1 MEGTGEKGSSKM
13 KMQLIR
19 IVKPLVEHFPKLAM
33 TYRRWRDNCQ
43 FFGSIPE
50 ETPVGFKFI
59 GNKAMRQGMFEAEE
73 TEVIKKLLQKVD
85 VLLNVGA
92 NIGYYC
98 CIALSLE
105 KSVVAFEP
113 IALNLKY
120 LLKNITV
127 NNWRDKIEI
136 FPLALSN
143 KVGIIEIYGGGTGAS
158 LVKGWAGTP
167 EQYVSLVP
175 TSTLDI
181 VLGSRFQ
188 DRRCLVLVDIE
199 GSEKLMLEGASYFL
213 CAKPKPIWM
222 VEISISEHQPRG
234 VNINPILYDT
244 FKMFW
249 DRDYETF
256 TANTQCRQVYPEEIE
271 NILRTGENTLLT
283 HNFLFIERGRKA
295 ELLDA

>member
-1 MEGTGEKGSSKM
+1 MM
-13 KMQLIR
+13 KMQLVP

-43 FFGSIPE
+43 FICSKPE
-50 ETPVGFKFI
+50 ETQAGFKFI
-59 GNKAMRQGMFEAEE
+59 GNKAMRKGMFQAEE
-73 TEVIKKLLQKVD
+73 TEVIKNLLNKVD
-85 VLLNVGA
+85 VLVNVGA

-98 CIALSLE
+98 CIALSLD

-120 LLKNITV
+120 LLANIIV

-143 KVGIIEIYGGGTGAS
+143 KVGVIEIYGGGTGAS

-167 EQYVSLVP
+167 DQYVSLVP
-175 TSTLDI
+175 TSTMDI

-188 DRRCLVLVDIE
+188 DRRCLILVDIE
-199 GSEKLMLEGASYFL
+199 GSEKLMLEGASSFL
-213 CAKPKPIWM
+213 CAKLKPIWM
-222 VEISISEHQPRG
+222 VEISISEHQPKG
-234 VNINPILYDT
+234 VNINPNLYDT
-244 FKMFW
+244 FQIFW
-249 DRDYETF
+249 DRGYETF
-256 TANTQCRQVYPEEIE
+256 TANTQCRQVYPDEVE
-271 NILRTGENTLLT
+271 NILRTGKNTFVT